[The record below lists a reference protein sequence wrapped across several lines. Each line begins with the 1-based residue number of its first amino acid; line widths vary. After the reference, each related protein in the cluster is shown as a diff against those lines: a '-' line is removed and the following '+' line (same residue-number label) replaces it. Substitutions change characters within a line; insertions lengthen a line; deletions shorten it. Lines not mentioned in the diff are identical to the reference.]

1 MVRDE
6 RERSRA
12 ASVALVDTRAEALRS
27 HERSMQALREKAGG
41 VAPAPAR
48 AAAERLIVTASA

>member
-6 RERSRA
+6 REPSRA

-48 AAAERLIVTASA
+48 AAAGRRDG